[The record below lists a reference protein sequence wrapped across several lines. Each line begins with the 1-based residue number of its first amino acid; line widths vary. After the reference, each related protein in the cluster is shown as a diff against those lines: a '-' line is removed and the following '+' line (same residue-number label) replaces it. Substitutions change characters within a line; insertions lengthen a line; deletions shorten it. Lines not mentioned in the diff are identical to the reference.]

1 MEEELYFTDIA
12 QIKTINDLLRIDTR
26 RDLIENIDSVGLCQK
41 VAYDSFVIDI
51 EMPVDSEFEFR
62 FVSSTQRLLVV
73 LLEEVAKHSKQ
84 EVRITVD
91 SFMQRCAL
99 VNRCSIRQQ
108 LKIDLQALSAIRF
121 DLTTKDKKIV
131 RGCSLCDIA
140 ELRSNGIIYVKF
152 SEPIITEWKN
162 NLGLMQLPYLYFRL
176 NRNHFQLAP
185 SLLYYISFMRHLGR
199 NDLRIESLFAVTV
212 LPSVEEVRQTKNG
225 GIRQRI
231 VNRFFRE
238 LHALDAELTFNFT
251 RYGKPISE
259 ADVKKL
265 RYEDLIDILVHFDWV
280 HKNQL
285 RPHGKSV
292 AAACSQCEK

>member
-51 EMPVDSEFEFR
+51 EMSVDSEFEFR

>member
-1 MEEELYFTDIA
+1 MTEELYFTDIA
-12 QIKTINDLLRIDTR
+12 QIKVINDLLRIDTR
-26 RDLIENIDSVGLCQK
+26 RDLIENMDFVGLRQK
-41 VAYDSFVIDI
+41 VACESFGIEI
-51 EMPVDSEFEFR
+51 EMPVDTELEFR

-73 LLEEVAKHSKQ
+73 LLEELGKHSKQ

-108 LKIDLQALSAIRF
+108 LKIDLQSLAAIRF
-121 DLTTKDKKIV
+121 DMTTKDKKLIC
-131 RGCSLCDIA
+131 GCKLCEVA
-140 ELRSNGIIYVKF
+140 ELKTNGTIYVKF
-152 SEPIITEWKN
+152 SEEVVTEWKN
-162 NLGLMQLPYLYFRL
+162 NLGLMQLPYLYFQL
-176 NRNHFQLAP
+176 NRNHYQLAP

-199 NDLRIESLFAVTV
+199 NELRIESLLAVTV
-212 LPSVEEVRQTKNG
+212 LPSVEAVRETKNG

-238 LHALDAELTFNFT
+238 LHALDAELAFNFT

-259 ADVKKL
+259 SAVKKL

-280 HKNQL
+280 HKEQL

>member
-1 MEEELYFTDIA
+1 MEAELYFTDIA
-12 QIKTINDLLRIDTR
+12 QIKTINELLRIDTR
-26 RDLIENIDSVGLCQK
+26 RDRIENIDSVGLHQK
-41 VAYDSFVIDI
+41 VACGSFVIEI
-51 EMPVDSEFEFR
+51 EMPVDAEFDFR
-62 FVSSTQRLLVV
+62 FVSSTHRLLVV
-73 LLEEVAKHSKQ
+73 LLEEVGKHGKQ

-99 VNRCSIRQQ
+99 VNRGSIRQQ
-108 LKIDLQALSAIRF
+108 LKIDLQALTAIRF

-131 RGCSLCDIA
+131 RGCNLCDIA

-152 SEPIITEWKN
+152 SEPVITEWRN
-162 NLGLMQLPYLYFRL
+162 TLGLMQLPYLYFQL
-176 NRNHFQLAP
+176 NRNHYQLAP

-199 NDLRIESLFAVTV
+199 NELRIESLLAVTV
-212 LPSVEEVRQTKNG
+212 LPTVEDVRETKNG

-238 LHALDAELTFNFT
+238 LHLLDTELQFKFT

-259 ADVKKL
+259 AAVKKL

-280 HKNQL
+280 HKDQL
-285 RPHGKSV
+285 RLHGKSV
-292 AAACSQCEK
+292 TAAGSQCEK